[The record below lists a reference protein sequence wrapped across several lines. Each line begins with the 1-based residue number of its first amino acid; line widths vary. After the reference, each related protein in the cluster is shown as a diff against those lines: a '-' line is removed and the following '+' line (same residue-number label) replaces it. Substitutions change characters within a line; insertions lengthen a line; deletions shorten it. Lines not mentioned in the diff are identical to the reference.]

1 MPPSKPR
8 ADNVQDWLAR
18 LLCGAVAAWLA
29 INIYAFLLTNYATAR
44 FWETWIEPGS
54 SLALWVPLVA
64 FALLTG
70 TGIGVA
76 MGLVLPRNSALKVSA
91 IAACFQLATAI
102 VAGGVAASVV
112 LAVGLFMGAMPSRV
126 AR

>member
-8 ADNVQDWLAR
+8 AEDVQDWLAR
-18 LLCGAVAAWLA
+18 LLCGAVATWLA

-44 FWETWIEPGS
+44 FWETWIEPGG
-54 SLALWVPLVA
+54 SLALWVPVVA

-70 TGIGVA
+70 IGIGVV
-76 MGLVLPRNSALKVSA
+76 MGLALPRNSALKVAA
-91 IAACFQLATAI
+91 IAACLQLVIAI
-102 VAGGVAASVV
+102 AAGGVAAAVV

>member
-1 MPPSKPR
+1 MLPSKPR
-8 ADNVQDWLAR
+8 AEDVQDWLAR
-18 LLCGAVAAWLA
+18 LLCGAVATWLA

-44 FWETWIEPGS
+44 FWETWIEPGG
-54 SLALWVPLVA
+54 SLALWVPVVA

-70 TGIGVA
+70 IGIGVV
-76 MGLVLPRNSALKVSA
+76 MGLALPRNSALKVAAIFACLQLVIA
-91 IAACFQLATAI
+91 IA
-102 VAGGVAASVV
+102 AGGVAAAVV